1 MWATISAAQIPVLGA
16 LLVAGALAKVRTVMN
31 ESEPGGL
38 SRLGPAVLV
47 AERWRGP
54 ALLGCAAGEVF
65 LLVGLM
71 STGLS
76 LFRWGAAAFFAVSTY
91 VLWELRRRR
100 PDVGC
105 GCFGEV
111 SAIPVGLRSLGRT
124 AVLTAMALGTVW
136 TPPVP
141 GWVTL
146 TTLTWSQ
153 VPAVAGGLLVLAA
166 LSPEIE
172 EAASRLRHRAP
183 CEQRPLDPATAL
195 ARLRAS
201 AAWRS
206 HVKLLSSTDPV
217 DSWRELCW
225 RFFVYPGRSHAGDP
239 ADVVFAV
246 YLSGRHPAVR
256 VAMVG
261 VDGRP
266 IEIGPLP
273 ESIPV
278 SAIH

>member
-1 MWATISAAQIPVLGA
+1 MLTTIAAAQLPVLGA
-16 LLVAGALAKVRTVMN
+16 LLTAGALAKVRTAMN
-31 ESEPGGL
+31 ESEPGAL
-38 SRLGPAVLV
+38 SRLGPAALV
-47 AERWRGP
+47 VDRWRVP
-54 ALLGCAAGEVF
+54 ALLGCAAGEVV

-71 STGLS
+71 VTGHS
-76 LFRWGAAAFFAVSTY
+76 LFRWGAATFFAVSTY

-124 AVLTAMALGTVW
+124 MVLTAMAVGTVW

-141 GWVTL
+141 GWAVVAA
-146 TTLTWSQ
+146 LTWSQ
-153 VPAVAGGLLVLAA
+153 LPAVAGGLLVLAA

-172 EAASRLRHRAP
+172 EAAARLRHRAP
-183 CEQRPLDPATAL
+183 CEQRPLDPASAL
-195 ARLRAS
+195 SRLRS
-201 AAWRS
+201 SVAWRS
-206 HVKLLSSTDPV
+206 HERLLSSTEPV

-225 RFFVYPGRSHAGDP
+225 RFFVYPGHSHAGDP
-239 ADVVFAV
+239 ADVVFAI

-256 VAMVG
+256 VAMV
-261 VDGRP
+261 DAAGRP
-266 IEIGPLP
+266 IEIGSLQ

-278 SAIH
+278 SA